1 MSVLRTLYG
10 LGCAFSRD
18 NGLPSFGDGL
28 GILKNHEHRS
38 GLDFLRSKDFT
49 HMSFVPLAEWG
60 SIDLDN
66 GILDESVGSDKLV
79 VGGVIDLEDERK

>member
-1 MSVLRTLYG
+1 MG
-10 LGCAFSRD
+10 
-18 NGLPSFGDGL
+18 
-28 GILKNHEHRS
+28 
-38 GLDFLRSKDFT
+38 
-49 HMSFVPLAEWG
+49 FVPLAEWG